1 MGKQTAGSY
10 QRMEKGNPPV
20 GGQARMTRIGRM
32 KRIKKFDI
40 LDFKNYVINVIKK
53 PEWVNDFI
61 EASEALALSEGLTN
75 GISGTEEIGSRIIL
89 ISEEK

>member
-1 MGKQTAGSY
+1 MRSKYFYTEVLGFEIIAENYRENRNSYKLDLKVDENTAIELFSFPDAPPRNSY
-10 QRMEKGNPPV
+10 P
-20 GGQARMTRIGRM
+20 
-32 KRIKKFDI
+32 
-40 LDFKNYVINVIKK
+40 
-53 PEWVNDFI
+53 

>member
-1 MGKQTAGSY
+1 
-10 QRMEKGNPPV
+10 
-20 GGQARMTRIGRM
+20 
-32 KRIKKFDI
+32 
-40 LDFKNYVINVIKK
+40 VINVIKK